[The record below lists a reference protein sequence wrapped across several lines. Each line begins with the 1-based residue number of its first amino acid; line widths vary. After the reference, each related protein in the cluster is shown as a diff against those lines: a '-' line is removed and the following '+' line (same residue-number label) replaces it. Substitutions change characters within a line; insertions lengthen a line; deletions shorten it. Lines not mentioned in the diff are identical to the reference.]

1 MATVATVVLGR
12 NLSNSVKET
21 VAGIAPEYR
30 SLDSCTLS
38 LSNKNPPP
46 WAWSRGR
53 DPEAGLMALYLML
66 SKLTERGRARVKSA
80 PDRILEVN
88 QEVEEKGA
96 KVISQYAL
104 LGEFDFA
111 TVLEAPDN
119 WNMLRLAMDLGAR
132 GTIETSTYPAL
143 RINDFISFM
152 KAEPVEDHWREDAE
166 AHPERDRK
174 RR

>member
-1 MATVATVVLGR
+1 
-12 NLSNSVKET
+12 
-21 VAGIAPEYR
+21 
-30 SLDSCTLS
+30 
-38 LSNKNPPP
+38 
-46 WAWSRGR
+46 
-53 DPEAGLMALYLML
+53 MALYLML

-152 KAEPVEDHWREDAE
+152 KAEPVENTWRDDAE